1 MELGMLRIREDG
13 LFAEMNDLQ
22 IPEAVPDVKTV
33 KTESSNP
40 DIKRIT
46 EKFNHVFQGIG
57 KISDWKNDEDFYAKF
72 SMKLE
77 VVPVAYKPRLVAY
90 YL

>member
-22 IPEAVPDVKTV
+22 IPEAVPDVKT
-33 KTESSNP
+33 ESSNP

-57 KISDWKNDEDFYAKF
+57 KISDRKNDEDFYAKF